1 MAKHQEPE
9 VVAEQSLRSRKQA
22 RTRRELEAAAL
33 ALFEAKGYEE
43 TTVEEIAAAVE
54 VSPRTFFRY
63 FGSKEDVLFG
73 YEEDQVAELRRMI
86 RDCPTAATDLSALEE
101 VLLTFANYLA
111 EERQPLLIR
120 ATLVAQNPRLRE
132 RSLRVLRSWE
142 LTLADELAL
151 QAGMD
156 APDLSLL
163 VLAASSMAAINVAAR
178 VWQGSGGKGS
188 LVTVA
193 KRALELAMTPEIP
206 APRRQRGRRRPQKS
220 PQRAPRDDLWE
231 Q

>member
-1 MAKHQEPE
+1 MAEHQEPE
-9 VVAEQSLRSRKQA
+9 LTAGQGLRSRKQA

-33 ALFEAKGYEE
+33 ALFAANGYEE

-73 YEEDQVAELRRMI
+73 YEERHLAALRRMI

-111 EERQPLLIR
+111 EEHQPLLIR
-120 ATLVAQNPRLRE
+120 ATLVTENQRLRE
-132 RSLRVLRSWE
+132 RSLRMLRSWE

-156 APDLSLL
+156 TPDLGLL
-163 VLAASSMAAINVAAR
+163 VLAASSMGAINVAVR
-178 VWQGSGGKGS
+178 VWQGSGGQGS
-188 LVTVA
+188 LMRVT

-206 APRRQRGRRRPQKS
+206 APRRPRGRRPARRNSRQ
-220 PQRAPRDDLWE
+220 APRDDH
-231 Q
+231 